1 MPAEFRFPRP
11 FALRPGGKPLL
22 LDRPAA
28 MGILNLNSDSFFTG
42 SRLESEKALLERA
55 ASMLAQGAAILDL
68 GVQSSRP
75 GARTMPA
82 GEEEDRLLAGLQT
95 LRKAFPDAIL
105 SVDCFRS
112 ELAGRAIAEGADWIN
127 DISGGLFDRQMPEV
141 IGRSGV
147 AYGVMHLRGTFAT
160 MHEPQ
165 TYQNTAASVTTE
177 LQEAVYRA
185 RQAGITDVVADPG
198 FGFSKKGAQNFGLLR
213 ELTLLETLETPVLV
227 GISRKS
233 MVYKTLG
240 NSPEEALNGTTALH
254 MAALLNGA
262 HILRVHDVAA
272 AMETITLFCAL
283 CSPE

>member
-1 MPAEFRFPRP
+1 M
-11 FALRPGGKPLL
+11 
-22 LDRPAA
+22 LDRPVT
-28 MGILNLNSDSFFTG
+28 MGILNLNSESFFSG
-42 SRLESEKALLERA
+42 SRVESEKALLERA
-55 ASMLAQGAAILDL
+55 ASMLAQGARILDL

-75 GARTMPA
+75 GARPMPA
-82 GEEEDRLLAGLQT
+82 DEEEAGLLNGLRA

-112 ELAGRAIAEGADWIN
+112 GLASRAMAEGADWIN
-127 DISGGLFDRQMPEV
+127 DISGGLFDPQMPEV

-147 AYGVMHLRGTFAT
+147 AYGVMHLRGTFTT

-165 TYQNTAASVTTE
+165 TYLNTAASVTTE
-177 LQEAVYRA
+177 LQAAVHRA
-185 RQAGITDVVADPG
+185 RKAGIADVVADPG
-198 FGFSKKGAQNFGLLR
+198 FGFSKRGTQNFALLQG
-213 ELTLLETLETPVLV
+213 LTLLEALDAPVLA

-233 MVYKTLG
+233 MIYKTLG
-240 NSPEEALNGTTALH
+240 TSPEDALNGTTALH
-254 MAALLNGA
+254 MAALINGV